1 MNIKEY
7 ISSGIVESYVL
18 GLASPEE
25 RTEFEQMCK
34 QYPEVLAAR
43 DAFELAIEKQ
53 AMDNAIAPPA
63 SLKNKILGAI
73 DSSSSAT
80 KVIPMQGSTPVRNM
94 NWLKYSAAACL
105 LLLAGSIYFNVSL
118 SNKNKALEANN
129 KTLESNYNNT
139 VAELSDIKKDIEVL
153 QSNPNV
159 KMAAMGGLPVSPT
172 SFATVY
178 WDTTSHDVY
187 LLANNLPAPPS
198 DKQYQLWAL
207 LDGKP
212 IDLGMLDYDLKQKK
226 LLVRMKNASGA
237 QAFAVTLE
245 KKDRPNP
252 SLPGGDMY
260 VMGKL

>member
-1 MNIKEY
+1 MDIKEY

-25 RTEFEQMCK
+25 RSEFEQLCT
-34 QYPEVLAAR
+34 QYPELLKAR
-43 DAFELAIEKQ
+43 TAFELAIEKQ

-63 SLKNKILGAI
+63 GLKNKILAEV
-73 DSSSSAT
+73 DSLSAAKIIT
-80 KVIPMQGSTPVRNM
+80 MQPTPVKNL
-94 NWLKYSAAACL
+94 NWLKYSAAACVA
-105 LLLAGSIYFNVSL
+105 LLAGSIYLNISL
-118 SNKNKALEANN
+118 SNKNKNLQ
-129 KTLESNYNNT
+129 SNYNNT
-139 VAELSDIKKDIEVL
+139 VAELSDIKKDIQVL

-159 KMAAMGGLPVSPT
+159 KMAAMGGLPASPA

-178 WDTTSHDVY
+178 WDTASHDVW

-198 DKQYQLWAL
+198 KMQYQLWAL

-226 LLVRMKNASGA
+226 LLVRMKNASDA

-245 KKDRPNP
+245 KKDRPDVSTP
-252 SLPGGDMY
+252 AGDMY

>member
-1 MNIKEY
+1 VNIQDY

-18 GLASPEE
+18 GLASEEE
-25 RTEFEQMCK
+25 RNEFEKLCRQH
-34 QYPEVLAAR
+34 PELVEAR
-43 DAFELAIEKQ
+43 TSFELALEKQ
-53 AMDNAIAPPA
+53 AMQNAVAPPEM
-63 SLKNKILGAI
+63 LKNKILASVESPSVAKI
-73 DSSSSAT
+73 VSINPA
-80 KVIPMQGSTPVRNM
+80 PVKSI
-94 NWLKYSAAACL
+94 NWFKYAAAACV
-105 LLLAGSIYFNVSL
+105 LLLAGSVYMNVTL
-118 SNKNKALEANN
+118 SNKNKS
-129 KTLESNYNNT
+129 LESNYNNT
-139 VAELSDIKKDIEVL
+139 VAELTDIKKDIQVL
-153 QSNPNV
+153 QANPNV
-159 KMAAMGGLPVSPT
+159 KMAAMGGLDASPK

-178 WDTTSHDVY
+178 WDTASHDVY

-245 KKDRPNP
+245 KKDRPDVSTP
-252 SLPGGDMY
+252 AGTMY

>member
-1 MNIKEY
+1 VDIKEY

-25 RTEFEQMCK
+25 RSDFEQLCT
-34 QYPEVLAAR
+34 QYPELLKVR
-43 DAFELAIEKQ
+43 TAFELAIEKQ

-63 SLKNKILGAI
+63 GLKSKILVEL
-73 DSSSSAT
+73 DSSAAAKIVT
-80 KVIPMQGSTPVRNM
+80 MQPAPVKNL
-94 NWLKYSAAACL
+94 NWLKYVAAACVA
-105 LLLAGSIYFNVSL
+105 LLAGSIYLNVSL
-118 SNKNKALEANN
+118 SNKNKSLQN
-129 KTLESNYNNT
+129 NYNNT
-139 VAELSDIKKDIEVL
+139 VAELSDIKKDIQVL

-159 KMAAMGGLPVSPT
+159 KMAAMGGLEVSPK

-178 WDTTSHDVY
+178 WDTSSHDVW

-198 DKQYQLWAL
+198 EMQYQLWAL

-245 KKDRPNP
+245 KKDRPDVSTP
-252 SLPGGDMY
+252 AGEMY